1 MGEQMFINHNYF
13 SSSLPTRISH
23 LICLLIWLAGAR
35 SLHSCSSDCW
45 VLVVGLEVLWWGAP
59 QGAPQL
65 GAEVHQGPSL
75 TVTCSEG
82 ASEMCQVETNSL
94 LQAQQAESGE
104 IGVEGSGRR
113 LPCGMNGQV
122 EGRRGW
128 LVRDT
133 WGRWARSTQVSVETV
148 SPGQFWLSTFLLI
161 AIWSVFRQE
170 FAVSQCWTV
179 WLSQVSK
186 ATQLTACECVQ
197 SGKREGVV
205 FLGGLHLA
213 F

>member
-23 LICLLIWLAGAR
+23 LICLLIWLAGAC
-35 SLHSCSSDCW
+35 SLHSCSSGCW

-65 GAEVHQGPSL
+65 RAEVHQGPSL
-75 TVTCSEG
+75 TVTPREG
-82 ASEMCQVETNSL
+82 ASEMCQVETHSL
-94 LQAQQAESGE
+94 LQAQQAERGE

-128 LVRDT
+128 PVRDT
-133 WGRWARSTQVSVETV
+133 WNGWACSTQVSVETV
-148 SPGQFWLSTFLLI
+148 SPGTILAEYFLAYCDL
-161 AIWSVFRQE
+161 
-170 FAVSQCWTV
+170 
-179 WLSQVSK
+179 
-186 ATQLTACECVQ
+186 EC
-197 SGKREGVV
+197 
-205 FLGGLHLA
+205 F
-213 F
+213 